1 MARKSRY
8 DIDLDRNPANH
19 AALTPLDFLS
29 RAARVHPGRIAIV
42 HGARRQTY
50 LETYNRCRRL
60 ASALAARGIGVGDT
74 VSLLAPNI
82 PETLE
87 AHYAVPM
94 AGAVLNA
101 LNTRLDAPLIGS
113 LLDHAESKLVIV
125 DRELAP
131 LMVEALAA
139 SGRRPY
145 MVVVDDPEAES
156 GDVGLGD
163 ESFEQFIAAGD
174 ADFDW
179 RRPEDE
185 WQAITLNYTSGT
197 TGNPK
202 GVVYHH
208 RGAYLNALS
217 NVFAASLTSHSVY
230 LWTLPMFH
238 CNGWTYTWAVTAVA
252 GTHVCLRRV
261 ETGPIFRLIAE
272 EGVSHLAGAP
282 VVLNMIANAPEE
294 DRRSFP
300 QAVEVCVG
308 GAPPPSTI
316 IAAMEEMGFRV
327 THLYGLTECYGPSLI
342 AEWQDDWPDL
352 PLDERAGKMSRQGVP
367 TLAVAD
373 AMVADPETGE
383 PLPADGQSMGE
394 VFLRGN
400 TLMKGY
406 LANPEETQ
414 KAFAGGWFHTG
425 DLGVMHEDGYVE
437 LKDRSK
443 DVIISGGENI
453 SSIEVEEVLYRHPEV
468 LEAAVVA
475 KADEKWGETP
485 IAFVD
490 LKPDAGAL
498 EAEAVIAFCRDHLAH
513 YKVPKAVLFGP
524 LPKTA
529 TGKIQKFVLRE
540 RANAA
545 P

>member
-1 MARKSRY
+1 VAGKSRY
-8 DIDLDRNPANH
+8 DRDLERNPANF
-19 AALTPLDFLS
+19 AALTPLDFMA
-29 RAARVHPGRIAIV
+29 RAARVHPHRTAIV
-42 HGARRQTY
+42 HGARRQSY
-50 LETYNRCRRL
+50 SETYARCRRL
-60 ASALAARGIGVGDT
+60 AGALAARGIGVGDT

-87 AHYAVPM
+87 AHFGVPM

-101 LNTRLDAPLIGS
+101 LNIRLDGPLIGR
-113 LLDHAESKLVIV
+113 LLEHGESKLVIT
-125 DRELAP
+125 DREFAP
-131 LMVEALAA
+131 VLKEAVESA
-139 SGRRPY
+139 GVRPHI
-145 MVVVDDPEAES
+145 VVVDDPEGPAGGAEF
-156 GDVGLGD
+156 GD
-163 ESFEQFIAAGD
+163 ETFADFIAGGAP
-174 ADFDW
+174 DFAW
-179 RRPEDE
+179 QRPEDE
-185 WQAITLNYTSGT
+185 WQAISLNYTSGT

-208 RGAYLNALS
+208 RGAYLNSLS
-217 NVFAASLTSHSVY
+217 NVFAGALTANSVY

-261 ETGPIFRLIAE
+261 ETGPIFRLIAA
-272 EGVSHLAGAP
+272 EGVTHMAGAP
-282 VVLNMIANAPEE
+282 VVLNMIANAPAA
-294 DRRSFP
+294 DRVSFP
-300 QAVEVCVG
+300 QTVEVCVG

-316 IAAMEEMGFRV
+316 IAAMEAMGFRV

-342 AEWQDDWPDL
+342 SEWQDDWPGM
-352 PLDERAGKMSRQGVP
+352 PLEERATMMSRQGVP

-373 AMVADPETGE
+373 AMVADPETGAA
-383 PLPADGQSMGE
+383 LPADGNTMGE
-394 VFLRGN
+394 VYLRGN

-414 KAFAGGWFHTG
+414 KVFAGGWFHTG
-425 DLGVMHEDGYVE
+425 DLGVMHPDGYVE
-437 LKDRSK
+437 LRDRSK

-453 SSIEVEEVLYRHPEV
+453 SSIEVEEVLYRHPAV

-475 KADEKWGETP
+475 RADEKWGETP

-490 LKPDAGAL
+490 LKADSGAV
-498 EAEAVIAFCRDHLAH
+498 EAEAIIAFCRDHLAH

-540 RANAA
+540 RANAS

>member
-1 MARKSRY
+1 MACKSRY

-19 AALTPLDFLS
+19 AALTPLDFLT
-29 RAARVHPGRIAIV
+29 RAARVHPERVAIV
-42 HGARRQTY
+42 HGTRRQSY
-50 LETYNRCRRL
+50 LETYDRCRRL
-60 ASALAARGIGVGDT
+60 ASALAARGISVGDT

-87 AHYAVPM
+87 AHFGVPM

-101 LNTRLDAPLIGS
+101 LNIRLDASLIGR
-113 LLDHAESKLVIV
+113 LLNHAESKLVIV
-125 DRELAP
+125 DREFAP
-131 LMVEALAA
+131 LMREAIAV
-139 SGRRPY
+139 SECRPY
-145 MVVVDDPEAES
+145 LVVVDDPEANS
-156 GDVGLGD
+156 DNVDLGD
-163 ESFEQFIAAGD
+163 ETYEQFIADGEPDYA
-174 ADFDW
+174 W
-179 RRPEDE
+179 LRPEDE

-208 RGAYLNALS
+208 RGAYLNSLS
-217 NVFAASLTSHSVY
+217 NVFAGALTSRSVY

-252 GTHVCLRRV
+252 GTHVCLRRI
-261 ETGPIFRLIAE
+261 ETRSIFRLIAV
-272 EGVSHLAGAP
+272 EGVTHLAGAP
-282 VVLNMIANAPEE
+282 VVLNMIANAPTE
-294 DRRSFP
+294 DRQSFP
-300 QAVEVCVG
+300 QQVEVCVG
-308 GAPPPSTI
+308 GAPPPSSI

-342 AEWQDDWPDL
+342 AEWQDDWSDL
-352 PLDERAGKMSRQGVP
+352 PLEARAGKISRQGVP

-373 AMVADPETGE
+373 AIVADQVTGE
-383 PLPADGQSMGE
+383 PLPADGKTMGE
-394 VFLRGN
+394 VYLRGN

-406 LANPEETQ
+406 LANVEETQ

-453 SSIEVEEVLYRHPEV
+453 SSIEVENVLYRHPGV
-468 LEAAVVA
+468 MEAAVVA
-475 KADEKWGETP
+475 KNDDKWGETP
-485 IAFVD
+485 VAFID
-490 LKPDAGAL
+490 LKRNASKVDSAA
-498 EAEAVIAFCRDHLAH
+498 IIDFCREHLAH
-513 YKVPKAVLFGP
+513 FKVPSSVIFGP

-540 RANAA
+540 RANGSH
-545 P
+545 